1 MNVIEIPEIGK
12 RVSYPSCWEEL
23 NREQLLFIIR
33 QGLRLI
39 AGETSVLEFKV
50 LVFYHLA
57 GIKRGRKHNRRDK
70 FLKREEYEQKYG
82 NVVLAAET
90 VSFVFSEMDG
100 ELVFNFDCVTNLLPT
115 VRIGRKVFHGPDTAL
130 FNITFGEYQVADDY
144 YRKYME
150 SKDESDLN
158 ALCAVL
164 YRPARSGIESGDIRE
179 EFNPHVC
186 LKRAGKFRKLSFEE
200 RFVILSW
207 FSACDHYFKSG
218 EIEIDGRLISL
229 APLFKQASDSGEEDN
244 SEGLGL
250 TGILLGI
257 AENGVFGT
265 VEEVKR
271 TNLYSVLLRLY
282 LWYLD
287 NKRLEKMYANGKS
300 K

>member
-1 MNVIEIPEIGK
+1 M
-12 RVSYPSCWEEL
+12 
-23 NREQLLFIIR
+23 
-33 QGLRLI
+33 
-39 AGETSVLEFKV
+39 
-50 LVFYHLA
+50 
-57 GIKRGRKHNRRDK
+57 
-70 FLKREEYEQKYG
+70 
-82 NVVLAAET
+82 
-90 VSFVFSEMDG
+90 
-100 ELVFNFDCVTNLLPT
+100 
-115 VRIGRKVFHGPDTAL
+115 
-130 FNITFGEYQVADDY
+130 ADDY

-150 SKDESDLN
+150 SKHEIDLN
-158 ALCAVL
+158 AWCAVL

-257 AENGVFGT
+257 DENGVFGT